1 MTIAVQSI
9 LSSLSMPDPDHDHC
23 NQTILKMM
31 MIIMMISSTTG
42 GTTFPAHFTL
52 CCHLQTILN
61 CLERTRRPRI

>member
-31 MIIMMISSTTG
+31 MIIMMISSTAG
-42 GTTFPAHFTL
+42 GT
-52 CCHLQTILN
+52 IM
-61 CLERTRRPRI
+61 